1 MEVGAA
7 TGKHSQESIIKL
19 RMNIRQNENKAIVLF
34 DGVCNLCNT
43 WVQRI
48 IKNDA
53 HDYFRFASLQS
64 DIGKSILKQ
73 YQVSLPSNIESVILI
88 ESGKAY
94 FYSTAAL
101 RIAGKLS
108 GAYKLLYPLLI
119 FPSVLRDGVYKL
131 IARNRYRWWG
141 KQESCM
147 LPSEKLKSKFL

>member
-1 MEVGAA
+1 
-7 TGKHSQESIIKL
+7 
-19 RMNIRQNENKAIVLF
+19 MNIQQNENKAIVLF

-73 YQVSLPSNIESVILI
+73 YQVSLPPDAESVILI
-88 ESGKAY
+88 ESGKTY
-94 FYSTAAL
+94 LYSTAAL

-119 FPSVLRDGVYKL
+119 LPEFLRNPLYKF

-147 LPSEKLKSKFL
+147 MPSEKLKSKFL

>member
-1 MEVGAA
+1 M
-7 TGKHSQESIIKL
+7 KL
-19 RMNIRQNENKAIVLF
+19 QQNENKAIVLF

-53 HDYFRFASLQS
+53 KDYFRFASLQS
-64 DIGKSILKQ
+64 DTGKSILKQ
-73 YQVSLPSNIESVILI
+73 YQVSLPPNAESVILI

-108 GAYKLLYPLLI
+108 GAYKLLYPLLMVPA
-119 FPSVLRDGVYKL
+119 FLRDLVYKF
-131 IARNRYRWWG
+131 IARNRYRFWG
-141 KQESCM
+141 RQADCM
-147 LPSEKLKSKFL
+147 MPSEKLKSRFL

>member
-1 MEVGAA
+1 
-7 TGKHSQESIIKL
+7 
-19 RMNIRQNENKAIVLF
+19 MNIQQNENKAIVLF

-48 IKNDA
+48 IKNDT

-73 YQVSLPSNIESVILI
+73 YQLSLPHGSESVILI
-88 ESGKAY
+88 ESGKTY
-94 FYSTAAL
+94 LYSTAAL

-119 FPSVLRDGVYKL
+119 FPAFLRDRIYKF

-141 KQESCM
+141 RQESCM
-147 LPSEKLKSKFL
+147 MPSTELKSKFL